1 MRNEKIIEEIRIA
14 DCGAVSAGLD
24 GAPFD
29 VLQPLYMR
37 ANAFDVDLDTSI
49 SRICRLDYL
58 LDDVRKGVLT
68 HVKALASIWKDP
80 LENPLYTMR
89 YSDPVTG
96 ASIDLSKLVGES
108 YALCWTEGLESELA
122 WQTFATSSQ
131 YVCISTTPRRL
142 LEGLMHEEDRG
153 YMFHHHIGAVRYR
166 SVADIEHWR
175 RAPNYDQHLDSLGQA
190 LIASLTVLREQ
201 VTMEQEV
208 RLLYSH
214 MPEAGGW
221 IESHV
226 VADDILAKVPFKWT
240 DVIDSVVLSPGVD
253 ATFADH
259 ARHDIAAVGIV
270 APVKNSLLNQ
280 PTALFR
286 DGAR

>member
-1 MRNEKIIEEIRIA
+1 MRNEKVIEEIRIA
-14 DCGAVSAGLD
+14 DSGAVSAGLD

-37 ANAFDVDLDTSI
+37 ANSFDVELDTPI

-58 LDDVRKGVLT
+58 LDDVAKGILT
-68 HVKALASIWKDP
+68 HVRALASIWKDP

-89 YSDPVTG
+89 YPDPVTG
-96 ASIDLSKLVGES
+96 EPIDLAKLVGES
-108 YALCWTEGLESELA
+108 YALCWTEGPESELA
-122 WQTFATSSQ
+122 WQTFATSPE
-131 YVCISTTPRRL
+131 YVRISTTPRRL
-142 LEGLMHEEDRG
+142 LEGLMHEEDSG

-175 RAPNYDQHLDSLGQA
+175 RTSNYEEHLDSLGQA

-201 VTMEQEV
+201 FMMEQEV

-221 IESHV
+221 IASNV
-226 VADDILAKVPFKWT
+226 VADEALARVPFKWA
-240 DVIDSVVLSPGVD
+240 DVLDSIVLCPAMD
-253 ATFADH
+253 PAFAAN
-259 ARHDIAAVGIV
+259 ARNDIAAVGIV
-270 APVKNSLLNQ
+270 ASVMHSVLAKV
-280 PTALFR
+280 
-286 DGAR
+286 

>member
-1 MRNEKIIEEIRIA
+1 MRNEKVIEEIRIA
-14 DCGAVSAGLD
+14 DSGAVSAGLD

-37 ANAFDVDLDTSI
+37 ANAFDVELDTPI
-49 SRICRLDYL
+49 SRICRLEYL
-58 LDDVRKGVLT
+58 LDDVRKGLLT
-68 HVKALASIWKDP
+68 HVRALASIWKDP

-89 YSDPVTG
+89 YADSLTG
-96 ASIDLSKLVGES
+96 GSIDLTKLVGES
-108 YALCWTEGLESELA
+108 YALCWTEGPESEQA
-122 WQTFATSSQ
+122 WQTFARSLE
-131 YVCISTTPRRL
+131 YVRITTTPRRL
-142 LEGLMHEEDRG
+142 LEGLMHEEDSG

-175 RAPNYDQHLDSLGQA
+175 RTSNYEEHLDSLGQA

-201 VTMEQEV
+201 FMMEQEV

-226 VADDILAKVPFKWT
+226 VADETLARVPFKWT
-240 DVIDSVVLSPGVD
+240 DVLDSIVLCPGMDPAFAAD
-253 ATFADH
+253 A
-259 ARHDIAAVGIV
+259 RYDIAAVGIV
-270 APVKNSLLNQ
+270 APVMNSLL
-280 PTALFR
+280 AK
-286 DGAR
+286 

>member
-1 MRNEKIIEEIRIA
+1 MRNEKVIEEIRIA
-14 DCGAVSAGLD
+14 DSGAVSAGLT

-37 ANAFDVDLDTSI
+37 ANSFDVDLDTPI

-58 LDDVRKGVLT
+58 LDDVRKGLLT
-68 HVKALASIWKDP
+68 HVRALASIWKDP

-89 YSDPVTG
+89 YFDSVTG
-96 ASIDLSKLVGES
+96 GSIDLTKLVGES
-108 YALCWTEGLESELA
+108 YALCWTEGLESEQA
-122 WQTFATSSQ
+122 WQTFARSLE
-131 YVCISTTPRRL
+131 YVRISTTPRRL

-175 RAPNYDQHLDSLGQA
+175 RTSNYEAHLDSLGQA

-201 VTMEQEV
+201 FMMEQEV

-214 MPEAGGW
+214 MPETGGW
-221 IESHV
+221 IESNV
-226 VADDILAKVPFKWT
+226 VADETLARVPFKWT
-240 DVIDSVVLSPGVD
+240 DVLGSIVLCPGMD
-253 ATFADH
+253 PAFAAD

-270 APVKNSLLNQ
+270 APVMNSLL
-280 PTALFR
+280 TK
-286 DGAR
+286 